1 MPYIVTTTG
10 MIGDL
15 VKNIVKD
22 KAKVESLMGP
32 GVDPHLYKATQS
44 DLTKLN
50 RADIVFYNGLLLEGK
65 MQDILEKLGKS
76 KTVVGLGSAIDKDK
90 LISTSYGKEGSLTF
104 DPHIWFDVMLWAET
118 AKVINKIM
126 QQFDKPNMS
135 YYQANTE
142 TYLDELYELHKW
154 VKQEINSIPGDQR
167 IVITSH
173 DAFEYFGKAYDIEVE
188 GLQGISTAS
197 DYGLQDITR
206 MVNKIVERKI
216 KAVFIETSVSGR
228 SLQAVV
234 EGSREK
240 GHEVIIGGSL
250 FSDAMGKE
258 GTPDGTYIGMVRS
271 NVTTIVSAL
280 K

>member
-76 KTVVGLGSAIDKDK
+76 KTVGLGSAIDKDK

-216 KAVFIETSVSGR
+216 KAVFR
-228 SLQAVV
+228 
-234 EGSREK
+234 
-240 GHEVIIGGSL
+240 
-250 FSDAMGKE
+250 
-258 GTPDGTYIGMVRS
+258 
-271 NVTTIVSAL
+271 
-280 K
+280 